1 MSDSSKPAVENPD
14 CPLLRPSSARHTGQ
28 CIEHPTP
35 TKHVCPLRIF
45 AAFSLAIVLVRC
57 APVDEVQTTVSEV
70 TVGSLRGNPAC
81 STAGAEGL
89 SAQLVDEV
97 VCLSAGRLVPFAPAA
112 GITLTNPRIHPLSSP
127 AARDGIQ
134 RAAARTPLRI
144 NSALRTLV
152 EQYLLYTSAGCGLV
166 ATPGNSNHETGRA
179 VDVDNYAA
187 ANAAMT
193 ANGFTHTYPGNDP
206 VHYDGPGDD
215 FRATSVRA
223 FQRLWNANNP
233 GDRIAEDGQYGPM
246 TEARLARS
254 PAEGFRIGRV
264 CNAPPPMMMMMPP
277 PDPVLRAQFVSQTF
291 PPSSMVVEL
300 MPGQERMGYFELRN
314 TGTATWSPGTTFL
327 VTTQPRDRMSAVA
340 TAMWSSPS
348 RPATVDR
355 AVAPGSMGRFAFAVT
370 APAAGGE
377 VNEYFGL
384 YQQGVGWFSDPMQGG
399 PPDNLL
405 QIRVRGGRAAFA
417 AEVAG
422 NSFVDNAMVEPMT
435 TLTGTITLRNTGSSP
450 WVPGRTFLA
459 TTEPHDHESDFF
471 HDSWTSTSRVMTVPN
486 MINVGETW
494 SAAFSVVT
502 PATGG
507 PHTETFNLVDETGGW
522 FSDMGNGGP
531 ADTAIRIRVI
541 HPGAPP
547 DPDAG
552 GVEQDGAVFTGAD
565 SSRPRDGRGGT
576 TGVTPDTPGT
586 AGGCGCRTLSVPA
599 SEGLLRQQIVS
610 LFAIA
615 AALVTRRRAR
625 QKP

>member
-1 MSDSSKPAVENPD
+1 MTNFVDRS
-14 CPLLRPSSARHTGQ
+14 LLSTLSGLAFIALGASALG
-28 CIEHPTP
+28 
-35 TKHVCPLRIF
+35 LG
-45 AAFSLAIVLVRC
+45 AC
-57 APVDEVQTTVSEV
+57 APGVDELSTGTDAV

-97 VCLSAGRLVPFAPAA
+97 LCLSAGRLVTFAPAA

-127 AARDGIQ
+127 AARDGIH

-144 NSALRTLV
+144 NSAFRTLV

-187 ANAAMT
+187 ANAALT
-193 ANGFTHTYPGNDP
+193 GNGFAHSYPASDP

-264 CNAPPPMMMMMPP
+264 CGAMMPPPMMMMMPP
-277 PDPVLRAQFVSQTF
+277 PDPLLRAQFVSQSF
-291 PPSSMVVEL
+291 PPSSSVIEL
-300 MPGQERMGYFELRN
+300 MAGATQMGYFELRN
-314 TGTATWSPGTTFL
+314 TGTNTWMPGQTFL
-327 VTTQPRDRMSAVA
+327 STTQPRDRMSAIA
-340 TAMWSSPS
+340 TPTWINPS

-355 AVAPGSMGRFAFAVT
+355 AVAPGATGRFAFSVQ
-370 APAAGGE
+370 APAGGGE

-384 YQQGVGWFSDPMQGG
+384 YQQGTGWFSDPTQGG

-405 QIRVRGGRAAFA
+405 QVRVRGGRAAYA
-417 AEVAG
+417 AELVS
-422 NSFVDNAMVEPMT
+422 NSFQDGVMVEPMT
-435 TLTGTITLRNTGSSP
+435 SLGVTITLRNTGSAA
-450 WVPGRTFLA
+450 WVPGQTFLA
-459 TTEPHDHESDFF
+459 TTEPHDHESDFASL
-471 HDSWTSTSRVMTVPN
+471 DWTSTARVMSVPR

-494 SAAFSVVT
+494 VASFTVIT
-502 PATGG
+502 PPTGG
-507 PHTETFNLVDETGGW
+507 EHIEHFNLVDETGGW

-531 ADTAIRIRVI
+531 VDTAIRIRVV
-541 HPGAPP
+541 HPGVNPDMDGGEPP
-547 DPDAG
+547 PEDDAS
-552 GVEQDGAVFTGAD
+552 AVIPGTDVPRA
-565 SSRPRDGRGGT
+565 SRDGRGGT

-586 AGGCGCRTLSVPA
+586 GGGCGCRVLGAPA
-599 SEGLLRQQIVS
+599 GSSRESRNS
-610 LFAIA
+610 LQFSYWIA
-615 AALVTRRRAR
+615 LAFVATRAR
-625 QKP
+625 QRRHRRQ